1 MMSNAERGAAAPPPR
16 WMPTGDESDLR
27 PVGEWWDVIR
37 TVEVIGLGAIRLLEA
52 AGCQVGPV
60 ILHPES
66 REPRIYFLVTVGAS
80 SNWNEPDTV
89 ALGRTC
95 HVLVPPM
102 AKTSPPGLHW
112 HKPPSAPRVL
122 SEREP
127 LRRALIKA
135 RREWR
140 GLSPDSPP

>member
-1 MMSNAERGAAAPPPR
+1 MMPDPERGAAAQPPR

-37 TVEVIGLGAIRLLEA
+37 TVEAIGLRAIDLLEE

-66 REPRIYFLVTVGAS
+66 LEPRLYFLVPAGAS

-95 HVLVPPM
+95 HVVVPPM
-102 AKTSPPGLHW
+102 TKTSPPGLHW

-122 SEREP
+122 SQREP
-127 LRRALIKA
+127 LRRALTKA
-135 RREWR
+135 RRERR
-140 GLSPDSPP
+140 GRSPDSFQ